1 MAKFNFVLGALPDF
15 KLPVTF
21 NMPNG
26 EEAKIVFTVRHLSSA
41 EVQEMYSNEEGMKD
55 NEFITRI
62 ASGWNIEEEFNEENA
77 AKLVQYYPAS
87 AYALTSAY
95 MKALAGQRA
104 KN

>member
-15 KLPVTF
+15 KLPVKFT
-21 NMPNG
+21 MPNG
-26 EEAKIVFTVRHLSSA
+26 EDAKIVFTVRHLSSA
-41 EVQEMYSNEEGMKD
+41 EVQEMYSKEDGMKD

-62 ASGWNIEEEFNEENA
+62 ASGWDLEEEFNEENA
-77 AKLVQYYPAS
+77 AKLVQFYPSS
-87 AYALTSAY
+87 AYELTAAY